1 MVGVVH
7 TAHCNWILNKKG
19 QNQNVP
25 SIEETQKTLVM
36 LGDKNQKF
44 IDSRDSKYT
53 VYTMRSVALTL
64 SRSYEVHAIVSL
76 LLLLTFKTVTT
87 ENVKCFKELTM
98 KHFDLVTIFCMALI
112 LTADGEL
119 SETGIK
125 Y

>member
-25 SIEETQKTLVM
+25 SIEEIQKTLVM

-44 IDSRDSKYT
+44 IDS
-53 VYTMRSVALTL
+53 L
-64 SRSYEVHAIVSL
+64 SL

-87 ENVKCFKELTM
+87 ENVVKL
-98 KHFDLVTIFCMALI
+98 LRNIN
-112 LTADGEL
+112 
-119 SETGIK
+119 
-125 Y
+125 